1 MQALGTSSRL
11 SDETSMLTRI
21 TFIVIILVALIP
33 AAGFAL
39 FSGAWPLALPC
50 VALGALW
57 LIGFARRWE
66 ALGSLMLFAF
76 IIAAGVGVSLSPSVI
91 WAPPTV
97 VLALAA
103 WDLERFGARL
113 RLADASSETR
123 ELERRHLWRL
133 LAVSGLSLALA
144 WAALGFRL
152 KLGMA
157 VALAL
162 GFLAILGL
170 SQVIRALARESD

>member
-1 MQALGTSSRL
+1 
-11 SDETSMLTRI
+11 MLTRI
-21 TFIVIILVALIP
+21 TYIVIFLTALIP
-33 AAGFAL
+33 SAGFVL
-39 FSGAWPLALPC
+39 TGAWPLALPC
-50 VALGALW
+50 VALGVLW
-57 LIGFARRWE
+57 LIGFARRLE
-66 ALGSLMLFAF
+66 GLGSFMLVAF
-76 IIAAGVGVSLSPSVI
+76 IVAAGVGVNLSQSAI

-113 RLADASSETR
+113 RLADASPETR

-144 WAALGFRL
+144 WAALGSRL
-152 KLGMA
+152 KLDMA
-157 VALAL
+157 VALGL

-170 SQVIRALARESD
+170 SQVIRSLARESD

>member
-1 MQALGTSSRL
+1 
-11 SDETSMLTRI
+11 MLTRI
-21 TFIVIILVALIP
+21 TYIVIFLTALIST
-33 AAGFAL
+33 AGFVLA
-39 FSGAWPLALPC
+39 GAWPLALPC
-50 VALGALW
+50 VALGVLW
-57 LIGFARRWE
+57 LIGFARRLE
-66 ALGSLMLFAF
+66 GLGSFMLVAF
-76 IIAAGVGVSLSPSVI
+76 IVAAGVGVNLSQSAIWVPPVVI
-91 WAPPTV
+91 
-97 VLALAA
+97 LALAA

-113 RLADASSETR
+113 RLADTSPETR

-144 WAALGFRL
+144 WAAMGSRL

-157 VALAL
+157 VALGL

>member
-1 MQALGTSSRL
+1 
-11 SDETSMLTRI
+11 MLTRI
-21 TFIVIILVALIP
+21 TFIVIFLTSLTS

-39 FSGAWPLALPC
+39 TGAWPLALPC

-57 LIGFARRWE
+57 LVGFARRLE
-66 ALGSLMLFAF
+66 GLGSLMLVAF
-76 IIAAGVGVSLSPSVI
+76 VVAAGVGVSLSQRSI

-113 RLADASSETR
+113 RLADASAETG

-144 WAALGFRL
+144 WAALGSRL
-152 KLGMA
+152 KLDMA

-170 SQVIRALARESD
+170 SQVVRALARESD

>member
-1 MQALGTSSRL
+1 
-11 SDETSMLTRI
+11 MLTRI
-21 TFIVIILVALIP
+21 TFIVIILSALIP
-33 AAGFAL
+33 AAGFAAT
-39 FSGAWPLALPC
+39 SGAWPLALLC
-50 VALGALW
+50 LALGALW

-66 ALGSLMLFAF
+66 TLGSLMLAAF
-76 IIAAGVGVSLSPSVI
+76 IAAAAVGANLNHGAI

-97 VLALAA
+97 ILALAA

-113 RLADASSETR
+113 RLADSTAETR

-133 LAVSGLSLALA
+133 LAVSGLSLLLA
-144 WAALGFRL
+144 WAALGIRV

-162 GFLAILGL
+162 GMLAIVGL
-170 SQVIRALARESD
+170 SQVIRLLARESD

>member
-1 MQALGTSSRL
+1 
-11 SDETSMLTRI
+11 MLRRI
-21 TFIVIILVALIP
+21 TFIIMVLTALIP

-39 FSGAWPLALPC
+39 SGAWPLALPC

-57 LIGFARRWE
+57 LVGFARRLDGL
-66 ALGSLMLFAF
+66 ASFMLLAF
-76 IIAAGVGVSLSPSVI
+76 VAAAGVGVSLSQRAI

-97 VLALAA
+97 ILALAA
-103 WDLERFGARL
+103 WDLERFGERL
-113 RLADASSETR
+113 RLAEASSETR

-133 LAVSGLSLALA
+133 LAVCGLSLALA
-144 WAALGFRL
+144 WAALGSRL
-152 KLGMA
+152 KLDMA

-162 GFLAILGL
+162 GFLAIVGL

>member
-1 MQALGTSSRL
+1 
-11 SDETSMLTRI
+11 MLTRI
-21 TFIVIILVALIP
+21 TYIVIFLTALIP

-39 FSGAWPLALPC
+39 TGAWPLALPC

-57 LIGFARRWE
+57 LIGFARRLE
-66 ALGSLMLFAF
+66 GLGSFMLVAF
-76 IIAAGVGVSLSPSVI
+76 IIAAGVGVNLSQSAI

-113 RLADASSETR
+113 RLADESRETR

-144 WAALGFRL
+144 WAAMGSRL
-152 KLGMA
+152 KLDMA
-157 VALAL
+157 VALGL

-170 SQVIRALARESD
+170 SQVIRSLARESD

>member
-1 MQALGTSSRL
+1 
-11 SDETSMLTRI
+11 MLTRI
-21 TFIVIILVALIP
+21 TFIIIILAALVP
-33 AAGFAL
+33 TAGFVL
-39 FSGAWPLALPC
+39 NGAWPLALPC

-57 LIGFARRWE
+57 LVGFARRLE
-66 ALGSLMLFAF
+66 GLGSFMLFAF
-76 IIAAGVGVSLSPSVI
+76 IVAAGVGVNLSQRSV

-144 WAALGFRL
+144 WAALGSRL
-152 KLGMA
+152 KLDMA

>member
-1 MQALGTSSRL
+1 
-11 SDETSMLTRI
+11 MLTRI
-21 TFIVIILVALIP
+21 TTIVIFLTALIP

-39 FSGAWPLALPC
+39 TDAWPLALPC
-50 VALGALW
+50 LALGTLW
-57 LIGFARRWE
+57 LIGFARRLE
-66 ALGSLMLFAF
+66 GVGSLMLLAF
-76 IIAAGVGVSLSPSVI
+76 LIAAGVGVSLSQSAI

-113 RLADASSETR
+113 RLADASQETR

-144 WAALGFRL
+144 WAALGSRL
-152 KLGMA
+152 KLDMA